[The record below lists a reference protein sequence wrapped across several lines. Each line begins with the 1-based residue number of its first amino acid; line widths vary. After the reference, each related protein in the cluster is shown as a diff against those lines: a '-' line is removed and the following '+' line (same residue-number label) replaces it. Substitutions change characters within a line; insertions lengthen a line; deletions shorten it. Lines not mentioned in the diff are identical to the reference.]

1 MLHAVLFSEPEV
13 ARTELLGWGEPGV
26 HWLTECSHPEAVA
39 SRATVNRWYERFP
52 DQDGRFAQRL
62 GSEIDVDHL
71 QALDELFVHQA
82 LCQRHDDVRYEEGG
96 VGPDFRVYDNTKCIL
111 AVEVATLFLRR
122 DWRVEQQRHNRLAD
136 EVNRRVPLRHGYFV
150 SFDIEAAS
158 AEPAPRHFA
167 DWLTSELN
175 KLPPHTD
182 LIDVDRD
189 RIPSVVYERSG
200 VRISVRFFP
209 MRANAP
215 TNPDT
220 NTQIVA
226 TGKMTVGMVNSG
238 IRLKDAVGKKGGDRY
253 DIRGTP
259 YIVAVGNR
267 DSFLSDD
274 VVSEGLYGGEAV
286 RSATDD
292 YSKHE
297 VVRKNDGLFGVDH
310 ARRQFRHRRISAV
323 AILSRV
329 FLWEP
334 AAADVAV
341 YDNFSPEI
349 ALPDDLFPAT
359 RRFGRVTSVGDF
371 GWCPKN

>member
-1 MLHAVLFSEPEV
+1 MLDAVLFSEPEID
-13 ARTELLGWGEPGV
+13 RTDLLGWGEPGV

-39 SRATVNRWYERFP
+39 SRATANRWYERFP

-62 GSEIDVDHL
+62 RSEVDVDHL
-71 QALDELFVHQA
+71 QALDELFVHQT
-82 LCQRHDDVRYEEGG
+82 LHQCHDDVRYEEGG
-96 VGPDFRVYDNTKCIL
+96 VGPDFRVYDDDKCIL
-111 AVEVATLFLRR
+111 AVEVASLFLRE
-122 DWRVEQQRHNRLAD
+122 DWNVEKQRHNRLAD

-150 SFDIEAAS
+150 SFDIEAAR
-158 AEPAPRHFA
+158 ADPAPRHFS
-167 DWLTSELN
+167 DWLTSELD

-182 LIDVDRD
+182 LIDLERD
-189 RIPSVVYERSG
+189 RIPSAVYDRSG
-200 VRISVRFFP
+200 VRISIRFFP
-209 MRANAP
+209 MTADPPA
-215 TNPDT
+215 TPDS

-274 VVSEGLYGGEAV
+274 VVTEGLYGGEAV
-286 RSATDD
+286 RFDRDD
-292 YSKHE
+292 HSKHE
-297 VVRKNDGLFGVDH
+297 VVRRNDGLFGVDH
-310 ARRQFRHRRISAV
+310 ARHQFRHRRISAV
-323 AILSRV
+323 TILGRV
-329 FLWEP
+329 FLREP

-341 YDNFSPEI
+341 YDNFSPET

-359 RRFGRVTSVGDF
+359 RRFGRVTSAGDF
-371 GWCPKN
+371 GWCPRI